1 VTGRRAWGVF
11 RELAHSPGRES
22 DDGEILRLTAKQLEG
37 HGFTVLL
44 KEVDELTDRGETS
57 PSLVFAMCERIRP
70 LQQLRR
76 REGAG
81 TLVVNAPAA
90 ILNTYRHRM
99 LSRWRRAGVPFPKS
113 RLLST
118 RARLAAKTWPMWVK
132 RGDVHNTEAGDVVRV
147 ESAAECRAALDGL
160 TRRGIRRAVVQAHV
174 SGDLIKFYGVIDG
187 DRPDRPLR
195 WFRWFYHK
203 DQDLAGHVFDP
214 DHLAGLARQA
224 ALTLGLE
231 VFGGDALV
239 TGRPVPG
246 QETLLVIDVNAW
258 PSFALFRDE
267 AAGEI
272 AGYLAQRVAGRLGP
286 SRS

>member
-1 VTGRRAWGVF
+1 MTDRRAWGVF

-22 DDGEILRLTAKQLEG
+22 DDGEILRLTAKQLEAQ
-37 HGFTVLL
+37 GFTVLL
-44 KEVDELTDRGETS
+44 KEADELGDRAEAS
-57 PSLVFAMCERIRP
+57 PSLVFAMCERIQP
-70 LQQLRR
+70 LQQLRQ

-99 LSRWRRAGVPFPKS
+99 LFRWRRAGVPFPKS

-118 RARLAAKTWPMWVK
+118 RARPAPKTWPMWVK

-147 ESAAECRAALDGL
+147 ESADECRAALDRL
-160 TRRGIRRAVVQAHV
+160 TRRGIPRAVVQAHV
-174 SGDLIKFYGVIDG
+174 SGDLVKFYGVIDG

-203 DQDLAGHVFDP
+203 GQDVTGHVFDP
-214 DHLAGLARQA
+214 DELAALARRA
-224 ALTLGLE
+224 ALALGLE

-239 TGRPVPG
+239 TGRPVPW
-246 QETLLVIDVNAW
+246 QEALLVIDVNAW

-272 AGYLAQRVAGRLGP
+272 AGYLAQRVAGQLGP